1 MISLESEYNSIIS
14 PPSNRTMFISA
25 SKASYLASLL
35 MVENPNRNDFSIINF
50 SGLINTTPTP
60 APFRLEAPSV

>member
-1 MISLESEYNSIIS
+1 
-14 PPSNRTMFISA
+14 MFISA

-35 MVENPNRNDFSIINF
+35 VAENPNRNDFSIINF

-60 APFRLEAPSV
+60 APFRLEAPTV